1 MIRRVFTVRYG
12 LNDLDMIEVKFR
24 IRAVPEL
31 RQLVAGLSPRRR
43 GFDPRSFGMRF
54 EVDKVALGQVF
65 LHILQFPPVSIIPPV
80 ILTRLLIHVVLTGR
94 TNGPSLGTSQNAI
107 LFRKSGS
114 IG

>member
-1 MIRRVFTVRYG
+1 VFTVRYG
-12 LNDLDMIEVKFR
+12 LNDLGLIEVNFH

-43 GFDPRSFGMRF
+43 RFDPRSFGMKF
-54 EVDKVALGQVF
+54 EVDKVTLGKVF
-65 LHILQFPPVSIIPPV
+65 LQVLHFPPVSMIPPV
-80 ILTRLLIHVVLTGR
+80 IHTHLLIHVLTGR
-94 TNGPSLGTSQNAI
+94 TNGSSLGTFQNAV